1 MFSSI
6 SPMVMFIKLHHRP
19 LVNGKG
25 NVQQMEMFGTLG
37 LSPPFP
43 LRTKPPLPLL
53 NMNPFS
59 FLLNNLANLCIIY
72 MTFRENMINK

>member
-6 SPMVMFIKLHHRP
+6 SPTEMFIKLHHRP

-53 NMNPFS
+53 
-59 FLLNNLANLCIIY
+59 LAHIPLARVPGPPADY
-72 MTFRENMINK
+72 ESWSSP